1 MKKVLMIV
9 ALAVLSIP
17 FFFTGS
23 AEASTLTSES
33 LSKNLNIESF
43 KQHILQSIKSDYP
56 NATFIDSTQQQEAN
70 VTLNE
75 NLSTLSTT
83 GSAPPLTY
91 LETYAVWSS
100 NYNNGDY
107 EYFDANQLSSV
118 NDHGGAEMYIVTAE
132 LGYGHV
138 RTAELDGNTL
148 SSIDYQAIDLNGDTI
163 VDGWYHWWDAS
174 GYEDGTFNYQNIS
187 SNYPWNTMYD
197 TIFIQ

>member
-1 MKKVLMIV
+1 MIV
-9 ALAVLSIP
+9 ALAVLSIS
-17 FFFTGS
+17 FFSTRS

-43 KQHILQSIKSDYP
+43 KQHVLQSIKSDYP
-56 NATFIDSTQQQEAN
+56 NATFIDSTQQQKTN

-75 NLSTLSTT
+75 NLSTMSTM

-100 NYNNGDY
+100 DYNNGDY
-107 EYFDANQLSSV
+107 EYFDANQLSSL

-132 LGYGHV
+132 LGYGFV
-138 RTAELDGNTL
+138 QTAELDGNTL
-148 SSIDYQAIDLNGDTI
+148 SRVDSLAIDYNGDTI
-163 VDGWYHWWDAS
+163 VDGWYYWWDAS
-174 GYEDGTFNYQNIS
+174 GYEGGTFNYQNIS
-187 SNYPWNTMYD
+187 SNYPWNTMSD